1 MRIPR
6 HRAVIASSTILVA
19 VGLIAGY
26 VWFRDGSGKVVAK
39 LQSAPVGDM
48 GISYVTWDGEVVL
61 IIWRDFAL
69 T

>member
-1 MRIPR
+1 MPR
-6 HRAVIASSTILVA
+6 HRAVIAACVVLVA
-19 VGLIAGY
+19 VGLVAGY
-26 VWFRDGSGKVVAK
+26 IWSRGRSGNVVAN

-61 IIWRDFAL
+61 VVWRDFAL